1 MSASESSFL
10 AASLPSIL
18 TISGMALVTYLARA
32 AGLAVMSRLSVSG
45 RLERFMKAIPGAILA
60 SIIAPSALA
69 AGPAEALA
77 TAATAAMAWRSSNL
91 PLAMGVGVAVVLALR
106 YALN

>member
-1 MSASESSFL
+1 MNATDTSFF

-18 TISGMALVTYLARA
+18 TISGMALVTYLSRA

-60 SIIAPSALA
+60 SIVAPSALA
-69 AGPAEALA
+69 AGPAEAIA

-91 PLAMGVGVAVVLALR
+91 PLAMGVGVATVLALR
-106 YALN
+106 YALG